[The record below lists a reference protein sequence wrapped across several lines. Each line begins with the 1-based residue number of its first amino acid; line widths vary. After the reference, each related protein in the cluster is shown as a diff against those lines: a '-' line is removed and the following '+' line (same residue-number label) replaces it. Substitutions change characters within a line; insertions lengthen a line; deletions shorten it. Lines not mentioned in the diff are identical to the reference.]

1 MFSTAPTLQAR
12 TGLYKFIL
20 ETHSASA
27 TMRRFG
33 SRMKLILRRVALA
46 GKIWIPLR
54 SRRHSTR
61 AEDGRRASNW
71 VLKPVQGQGS
81 GCLQQCSLADGHCV
95 CSTAG
100 WRVLQT
106 RNSPPTFFKL
116 YLLENQKSSVPA
128 LNINIAAADP
138 TPMESGSVDA
148 TAGETR
154 ELRNHQIPI
163 PARAKRI
170 REE

>member
-61 AEDGRRASNW
+61 AEDGRRASNQCRDRDRAASSSAASQTGTASAR
-71 VLKPVQGQGS
+71 LQGGVCCKQG
-81 GCLQQCSLADGHCV
+81 
-95 CSTAG
+95 
-100 WRVLQT
+100 
-106 RNSPPTFFKL
+106 
-116 YLLENQKSSVPA
+116 
-128 LNINIAAADP
+128 
-138 TPMESGSVDA
+138 
-148 TAGETR
+148 
-154 ELRNHQIPI
+154 
-163 PARAKRI
+163 I
-170 REE
+170 RHPLF